1 MGKSKGSNYKPS
13 NKAKQRA
20 EKAKDRKVEKV
31 EGSVSV
37 KSPKSKTPSKS
48 PKKESSKSP
57 IKSPVKSPKK
67 LGGAALASHLAR
79 IEREKNGTP
88 SPMRVSKSPKKSP
101 VRVAASSVT
110 EATEVK
116 KGGSCSIM

>member
-48 PKKESSKSP
+48 PKKESSKRILKESSLKLSSKRLHQGSFP
-57 IKSPVKSPKK
+57 ISFS
-67 LGGAALASHLAR
+67 
-79 IEREKNGTP
+79 
-88 SPMRVSKSPKKSP
+88 
-101 VRVAASSVT
+101 
-110 EATEVK
+110 
-116 KGGSCSIM
+116 